1 MKTAIP
7 KLAALLCLFVLLNA
21 FSTTQPIEHPAKK
34 TKEALSCFVVM
45 KDGTIKQ
52 YTSLELVTGIFKTPH
67 LLADGS
73 ITITAS
79 DIKAYQDKNLYAI
92 SQKEFTTLKPS
103 KVAVEALPGFAVR
116 IAQGRLN
123 VYSLKFYNG
132 HNTSEK
138 LFIQSG
144 DSGQIAAYTPELL
157 NDLIKDNQEVYSYFN
172 ASDKSTTAIKKMLT
186 TVEMYNTS
194 RLISKN

>member
-7 KLAALLCLFVLLNA
+7 KLAAFSCLFVLLNA
-21 FSTTQPIEHPAKK
+21 FSVSQPIEHPTTKA
-34 TKEALSCFVVM
+34 KEALSCYVQLS
-45 KDGTIKQ
+45 DGTIKK
-52 YTSLELVTGIFKTPH
+52 YTTLELVTGIFKTPH

-73 ITITAS
+73 VVITAS
-79 DIKAYQDKNLYAI
+79 EIKAYQDKNHYAI
-92 SQKEFTTLKPS
+92 SQKEFTSLKPS
-103 KVAVEALPGFAVR
+103 KVAIDALPGFAVR

-132 HNTSEK
+132 HNATEK
-138 LFIQSG
+138 LFLQAG
-144 DSGQIAAYTPELL
+144 DAAEIVAYTPELL
-157 NDLIKDNQEVYSYFN
+157 NEMIKDNPDAYSYFN
-172 ASDKSTTAIKKMLT
+172 ASDKATTAIKKMLA